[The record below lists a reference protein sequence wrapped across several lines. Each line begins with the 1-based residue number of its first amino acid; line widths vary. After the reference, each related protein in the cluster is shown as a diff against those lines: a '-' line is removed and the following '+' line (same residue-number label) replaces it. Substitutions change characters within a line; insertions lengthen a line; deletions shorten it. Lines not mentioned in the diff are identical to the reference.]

1 MYRNVMETLVEAKV
15 DRLWK
20 NHTGCTCDQC
30 RDDVI
35 ALALNNLPP
44 QYVATHA
51 GALYVKL
58 AQLENARE
66 VEITHQVAAAMR
78 VIGASPHYHEYE

>member
-44 QYVATHA
+44 QYVVSHA
-51 GALYVKL
+51 GALFVKI
-58 AQLENARE
+58 AQLENTRE
-66 VEITHQVAAAMR
+66 VEITRQVAAAMK
-78 VIGASPHYHEYE
+78 VIGESPHHGE

>member
-15 DRLWK
+15 DRLWA
-20 NHTGCTCDQC
+20 NHTGCTCGLC
-30 RDDVI
+30 REDVI

-44 QYVATHA
+44 QYVVSHA
-51 GALYVKL
+51 GALFVKV

-66 VEITHQVAAAMR
+66 VEITRQVATAMK
-78 VIGASPHYHEYE
+78 VIGASPRHSQ